1 MSLPRDL
8 ARAVRRL
15 DEHQLRRL
23 LILARGLLLR
33 SDGPVV
39 ELDEIPGM
47 PAVTYRQE
55 HTRCGRDCGTC
66 PHGPYWY
73 AYWREGDRRRS
84 LYIGSDLP
92 GDVRRMLERQPASPR
107 QD

>member
-8 ARAVRRL
+8 VAQVRRL
-15 DEHQLRRL
+15 DEPELRRL

-39 ELDEIPGM
+39 ELDEVPGT
-47 PAVTYRQE
+47 PAVRYRQQE
-55 HTRCGRDCGTC
+55 VRCGRDCASC

-73 AYWREGDRRRS
+73 ASWTEAGRTRTQ
-84 LYIGSDLP
+84 YIGRDLP
-92 GDVRRMLERQPASPR
+92 GDVRALLDRTAAG
-107 QD
+107 D